1 MNKVLKTKIYNI
13 LREKNLSLRDLE
25 KIIDYSRG
33 GLSQMINGETSFSK
47 SVKGNLL
54 PILEISEEEFESW
67 VVASKYSP
75 ELIKKAVESSLQSH
89 SELVSESQT
98 LKQVQGDKL
107 IQGDRLVQGNKCH
120 AKFISASA
128 QLVFTQNI
136 DKILSEKNMSRTA
149 LSKSIKYSQS
159 ALNKIIMGK
168 KPVSKTVLTRIS
180 ELFEIPIK
188 DLQAWVLAD
197 KYSLA
202 VLKLALEAN
211 SQA

>member
-89 SELVSESQT
+89 SELVSKSQT
-98 LKQVQGDKL
+98 LKQVQGD
-107 IQGDRLVQGNKCH
+107 RSVQGNKCH
-120 AKFISASA
+120 SEINSVSA

-188 DLQAWVLAD
+188 ELQAWVLAD